1 MTTLE
6 DTIFE
11 RGDNELNRIV
21 SEWMGTELDDYIN
34 DTYRGLELAARL
46 RNDHGIRLGYGL
58 GLEVP
63 TDTFVKLKTFLNDP
77 RMAIGYRFFYRRYLR
92 IAVYF
97 ARTENEKSDE

>member
-46 RNDHGIRLGYGL
+46 RNDHGIRLG
-58 GLEVP
+58 
-63 TDTFVKLKTFLNDP
+63 
-77 RMAIGYRFFYRRYLR
+77 
-92 IAVYF
+92 
-97 ARTENEKSDE
+97 